1 MNALLLALLLSH
13 LGPEPEVLLAQAG
26 PRATARQRGSGTATP
41 AARARG
47 KPTIRKAQ
55 ATQGSSDAGAKAQ
68 GQPAEGADGPTPT
81 EPPTPEVSDPM
92 LTPMPPAPIQM
103 HTWDE
108 ALDLVRQRSTDLGTA
123 RAQVESAG
131 GQARIALAGLLPSV
145 NGTVLT
151 QLNILDTNNTALFF
165 GGGSGGGGGLT
176 GGTTGFQT
184 DNPLPGEANV
194 PTPTKPPVAGL
205 LTASVALFDYQAI
218 TTLRVARE
226 AQHTATLSLAE
237 TRRQLSLSLARA
249 LVTVAAQERLADVNR
264 VNLRSALERLALA
277 QRRLELGAGTRLD
290 VVRVQQDAETA
301 RALVVIGDE
310 ELRKARESL
319 GLALGTPEAV
329 GLAPGVSVESMMQRA
344 KKDCHPLENLEG
356 RSDLAAARSQV
367 TVAERQIASVK
378 AQYVPSI
385 SLSSTTVAL
394 TVKEDAVNVPFWNIG
409 ATLNLP
415 FWDGGVREGLLRQ
428 SRAQATTARQQSLA
442 LERSATIEVVQA
454 RRGVKVAQHSRDIS
468 SREQKLAEEN
478 DRLTRR
484 SFEVGTGTSLELIQT
499 AAALRQAELALV
511 VREFQLERAKVEA
524 FLAEAACDW

>member
-13 LGPEPEVLLAQAG
+13 LGPRPEVLLG
-26 PRATARQRGSGTATP
+26 ATP

-47 KPTIRKAQ
+47 KPPVRKVKATQASTPDTPPDASAKPPQGLPPEGAEAQ
-55 ATQGSSDAGAKAQ
+55 APSG
-68 GQPAEGADGPTPT
+68 
-81 EPPTPEVSDPM
+81 PPTPEVSDPL
-92 LTPMPPAPIQM
+92 LTPVPPAPIQM
-103 HTWDE
+103 RSWDE
-108 ALDLVRQRSTDLGTA
+108 ALELVRQRSTDLSTA
-123 RAQVESAG
+123 HAQVESAG
-131 GQARIALAGLLPSV
+131 GQARVALAGLLPSL

-151 QLNILDTNNTALFF
+151 QLNILDTDNTSLFF
-165 GGGSGGGGGLT
+165 GGGSGGGGGLG

-184 DNPLPGEANV
+184 TNPPVTGGTDV
-194 PTPTKPPVAGL
+194 KTPTQPPVAGL
-205 LTASVALFDYQAI
+205 LTASVALFNYQAI
-218 TTLRVARE
+218 TTLRTARE
-226 AQHTATLSLAE
+226 GQRTATLSLAE
-237 TRRQLSLSLARA
+237 TRRQLSLALARA
-249 LVTVAAQERLADVNR
+249 LVAVAAQERLAEVNR

-301 RALVVIGDE
+301 RALVVVGDE
-310 ELRKARESL
+310 DLRKAREAL

-329 GLAPGVSVESMMQRA
+329 GLAPGVRVESLMERA
-344 KKDCHPLENLEG
+344 QKDCRPLENVEG
-356 RSDLAAARSQV
+356 RSDLAAARSRI
-367 TVAERQIASVK
+367 TVAERQISSVK

-409 ATLNLP
+409 ATLSLP

-442 LERSATIEVVQA
+442 LERSVTIEVAQA
-454 RRGVKVAQHSRDIS
+454 RRGVKVAQDSRDIS